1 MNEMHDANSGHER
14 TVPVANRFFRFIV
27 VGGIAAAVNFGS
39 RIVLSRWL
47 HYAPAIVV
55 AYLAGLFI
63 AFLLN
68 RRFVFAE
75 ATNRLHHQMF
85 WFIVVNVFALAQ
97 TLIVSLL
104 FARYVLPYV
113 GITQHNEEIA
123 HAFGIVVPIFSS
135 YIGHKRLSFS
145 TRA

>member
-1 MNEMHDANSGHER
+1 MHDANPEPGK
-14 TVPVANRFFRFIV
+14 TVLFANRFFRFLV
-27 VGGIAAAVNFGS
+27 VGGVAAAVNFGS

-55 AYLAGLFI
+55 AYLAGLFT

-85 WFIVVNVFALAQ
+85 WFVVVNIFALAQ

-104 FARYVLPYV
+104 FARFVLPYV
-113 GITQHNEEIA
+113 GITQHTEEIA

-135 YIGHKRLSFS
+135 YVGHKRLSFS
-145 TRA
+145 TIT